1 MEVSMMFT
9 AICGGEHFV
18 FGSLRELMAKA
29 NEEKAGDL
37 LAGLAATSERER
49 VAAKLALSDVALMTF
64 LDEPL
69 IEDGV
74 TEAILKRIDRTRFD
88 RLLGSL
94 TVGEFREL
102 VLHESFARRW
112 NEEQLHALII
122 PEIAAATAK
131 LMSNLDLITGAAPL
145 RVVTRCRSTLGGP
158 GVFASRIQPNHPVDD
173 PDGIALSVLD
183 GLLLG
188 SGDALL
194 GVNPAIESVENVYRV
209 LLVLDEIIARLELP
223 TQSCVLAHVT
233 TQLEA
238 MQRGAPVDLIFQS
251 VAGTD
256 AANSAFGITLAL
268 LEEAREIG
276 LAQHR
281 SNPERYIGEQIMY
294 FETGQGSALT
304 AEAHHDVDQLT
315 CEARAQGVAR
325 LYDPFL
331 VNSVVGFIGPEYLA
345 DSRQITRAGLEDHFM
360 GKLMGLP
367 MGCDVCYTNHVNADQ
382 NDNDNLLV
390 LLATAGCN
398 FVMGVPAGD
407 DVMLN
412 YQSTSYH
419 DVASTRK
426 LLRLQPTPEF
436 EQWLNTRGLWRDGL
450 PARSDSPVAT
460 FEELRSIAA
469 GSPA

>member
-1 MEVSMMFT
+1 
-9 AICGGEHFV
+9 
-18 FGSLRELMAKA
+18 
-29 NEEKAGDL
+29 
-37 LAGLAATSERER
+37 
-49 VAAKLALSDVALMTF
+49 
-64 LDEPL
+64 
-69 IEDGV
+69 
-74 TEAILKRIDRTRFD
+74 
-88 RLLGSL
+88 
-94 TVGEFREL
+94 
-102 VLHESFARRW
+102 
-112 NEEQLHALII
+112 
-122 PEIAAATAK
+122 
-131 LMSNLDLITGAAPL
+131 
-145 RVVTRCRSTLGGP
+145 
-158 GVFASRIQPNHPVDD
+158 VFASRIQPNHPIDD
-173 PDGIALSVLD
+173 PPGIALSVLD

-194 GVNPAIESVENVYRV
+194 GVNPAIESVENVQRV
-209 LLVLDEIIARLELP
+209 LLVLDEIIQRLELP
-223 TQSCVLAHVT
+223 TQSCVLSHVT

-238 MQRGAPVDLIFQS
+238 LQRGAPIDLIFQS

-256 AANSAFGITLAL
+256 AANMAFGISLAL
-268 LEEAREIG
+268 LEDARETG

-281 SNPERYIGEQIMY
+281 CHPERYIGEQIMY

-345 DSRQITRAGLEDHFM
+345 DNRQITRAGLEDHFM

-367 MGCDVCYTNHVNADQ
+367 MGCDVCYTNHVDADQ

-398 FVMGVPAGD
+398 FVMGVPGSD

-419 DVASTRK
+419 DVASIRK
-426 LLRLQPTPEF
+426 LLRLRPTPEF
-436 EQWLNTRGLWRDGL
+436 EQWLNRRGLWRDGL
-450 PARSDSPVAT
+450 PTRAESPVAS
-460 FEELRSIAA
+460 FEELRSLTV